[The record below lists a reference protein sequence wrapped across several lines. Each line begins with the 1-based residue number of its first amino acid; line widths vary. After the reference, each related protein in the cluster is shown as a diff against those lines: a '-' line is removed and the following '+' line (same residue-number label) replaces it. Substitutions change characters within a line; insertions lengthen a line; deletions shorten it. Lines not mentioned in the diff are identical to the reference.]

1 MYVMTI
7 WIEICLLYVLTS
19 QKTKTHKKKK
29 FSAWM
34 FMNSLRTV

>member
-7 WIEICLLYVLTS
+7 WIEICLLYVPTS
-19 QKTKTHKKKK
+19 QKTNRPTK

-34 FMNSLRTV
+34 FLNHSMTV